1 MSTPSMR
8 ELFFNEAGV
17 RGLAADLHRAWPS
30 FDADRFVRSILPRFP
45 DLGLNE
51 RNYLIRDTLH
61 AQLPPAFPD
70 AVKILLRALG
80 PERPNEGPEAAAGFV
95 TMSLCAF
102 VAEYGLA
109 HRDLSLRALKEMTK
123 RFSAEFAIRPFLDRE
138 PAAVVA
144 VLADWALDPHPQVRR
159 LVSEGTRPR
168 LPWGMRLP
176 KFVADPRPVL
186 TLLELLKE
194 DPELFVRRS
203 VANNLN
209 DIAKDNPD
217 LVVAT
222 LRRWKSSRSPE
233 TKWLVKHALRTLIKQ
248 GHPDALGL
256 LGYGHGAAVQ
266 VTGLTLSVGSVET
279 GHAPS
284 LRSAAP
290 RGSAR
295 VRIGETL
302 AFHFD
307 VTSTA
312 AKAQPLMIDYAVH
325 YRKANG
331 ELKPKVFK
339 LKSLT
344 LGPRA
349 TVRVAKRQPFRPI
362 GIRPFYPGEHAI
374 EIQINGQSAARAVFT
389 LQVAIG
395 SP

>member
-1 MSTPSMR
+1 MR
-8 ELFFNEAGV
+8 EVFFNEAGV
-17 RGLAADLHRAWPS
+17 RGLAADLQRAWPR
-30 FDADRFVRSILPRFP
+30 FDTDAFLRAILPRLP
-45 DLGLNE
+45 ALGLNE
-51 RNYLIRDTLH
+51 RNFLIRDALRDH
-61 AQLPPAFPD
+61 LPAAFPD

-95 TMSLCAF
+95 TMSLCAY
-102 VAEYGLA
+102 VAEYGPA

-144 VLADWALDPHPQVRR
+144 VLAEWANDPHPQVRR

-176 KFVADPRPVL
+176 KFVADPGPVL
-186 TLLELLKE
+186 TLLERLKA

-209 DIAKDNPD
+209 DIAKDHPD
-217 LVVAT
+217 VVVAT
-222 LRRWKSSRSPE
+222 LRRWKTSRSPE
-233 TKWLVKHALRTLIKQ
+233 TQWLVKHALRTLIKQ
-248 GHPDALGL
+248 GHPDALAL

-279 GHAPS
+279 LPATS
-284 LRSAAP
+284 LRRADP
-290 RGSAR
+290 RGGAR
-295 VRIGETL
+295 LRIGETL

-312 AKAQPLMIDYAVH
+312 AAAQPLMIDYAVY

-362 GIRPFYPGEHAI
+362 GIRPFYPGDHAI
-374 EIQINGQSAARAVFT
+374 EIQINGQPMARAVFT
-389 LQVAIG
+389 LLASQ
-395 SP
+395 SSHSR